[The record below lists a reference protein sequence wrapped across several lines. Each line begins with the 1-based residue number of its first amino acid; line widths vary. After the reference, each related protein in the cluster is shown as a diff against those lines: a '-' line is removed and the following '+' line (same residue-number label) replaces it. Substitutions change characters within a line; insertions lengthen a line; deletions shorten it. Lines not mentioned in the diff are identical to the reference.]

1 MALIIKDRVKEIT
14 TTTGTGA
21 VSLGGAS
28 ATFDAFSS
36 VMSNG
41 DTTFYAIVHTA
52 SGTDEWEVG
61 LGTFNTGNTLTRTT
75 VYAGS
80 NGASAVNFSSGNKDI
95 FMTYPASK
103 AAVAGEDVTFADVTA
118 TDITATGTV
127 TLSGDPT
134 SA

>member
-1 MALIIKDRVKEIT
+1 MALIIKDRVKETT

-28 ATFDAFSS
+28 AAFDSFQS

-52 SGTDEWEVG
+52 SNIDEWEVG
-61 LGTFNTGNTLTRTT
+61 LGTWNTGNTLTRTT

-80 NGASAVNFSSGNKDI
+80 NGTSAVNFSSGDKDI

-103 AAVAGEDVTFADVTA
+103 AVVAGEDQEQSMA
-118 TDITATGTV
+118 
-127 TLSGDPT
+127 
-134 SA
+134 